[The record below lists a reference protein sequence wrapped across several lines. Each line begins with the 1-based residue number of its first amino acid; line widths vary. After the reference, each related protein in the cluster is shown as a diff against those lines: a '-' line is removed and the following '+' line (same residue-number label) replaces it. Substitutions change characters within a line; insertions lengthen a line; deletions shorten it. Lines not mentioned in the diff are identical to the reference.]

1 MAPRVVVVGG
11 GLSGLT
17 AAYQLSRGLP
27 GARITVLEAS
37 DRVGGALHTVE
48 FPSGPMEL
56 GAEAFIGRRPEATSL
71 VAELGLTETLRHPG
85 PLGPAI
91 LTGGRLVPM
100 PARTLMGLPSDVT
113 TLSGVLTA
121 AESAMAAREP
131 DLPLDWQ
138 PGGDVSLGRL
148 VGERFGG
155 AVVARLVDPMLGGVY
170 AAPSTGLGLRQVVPG
185 LAEALDR
192 GAPSLTAAARELVT
206 DRVPGP
212 VFASIEGGYQRL
224 VDALVDALM
233 ESSGALVRTRSLC
246 TAIHRDDTGY
256 AVTVSGDGGSG
267 TWEADLVVVA
277 VPVPHAAG
285 LLAATGATDAARG
298 LSGIRTA
305 SSAVVALEVDRS
317 LDLPELSGVLVATDE
332 PVPFKAMT
340 FTSRKWPHLD
350 TRPGHLVRVSFGRL
364 DDDEVLASDD
374 IALARMAESALAGVC
389 GSAPTILHSHVRRW
403 DDGLA
408 EIGPDHTARIAAVR
422 AELAD
427 RLPGLE
433 LIGGATEGVGVPAC
447 IGSARAAAR
456 RLAVKWQ
463 DRAHGT
469 H

>member
-1 MAPRVVVVGG
+1 MAPRVAVVGG

-17 AAYQLSRGLP
+17 AAYQLARDLP

-37 DRVGGALHTVE
+37 DRVGGALDTVD

-56 GAEAFIGRRPEATSL
+56 GAEAFIGRRPEATAL
-71 VAELGLTETLRHPG
+71 VAELGLTGALRHPG

-100 PARTLMGLPSDVT
+100 PARTLMGLPSEVA
-113 TLSGVLTA
+113 TLSGVLTPE
-121 AESAMAAREP
+121 ESAVAAREP
-131 DLPLDWQ
+131 DLPLDWE

-148 VGERFGG
+148 VGERFGA

-185 LAEALDR
+185 LAEALDS
-192 GAPSLTAAARELVT
+192 GAPSLTAAARRLVA

-212 VFASIEGGYQRL
+212 VFASLEGGYRRL
-224 VDALVDALM
+224 VDALVEA
-233 ESSGALVRTRSLC
+233 SGAVIRTRSTC
-246 TAIHRDDTGY
+246 TAIHRDDTGF
-256 AVTVSGDGGSG
+256 ALTVSGDRG
-267 TWEADLVVVA
+267 TGTLEADLVVVA
-277 VPVPHAAG
+277 VPVPHAAR
-285 LLAATGATDAARG
+285 LLAATGLADEAVRD

-317 LDLPELSGVLVATDE
+317 LELPERSGVLVATDE

-350 TRPGHLVRVSFGRL
+350 SRPGHLVRVSFGRL
-364 DDDEVLASDD
+364 DDDEVLSADD

-403 DDGLA
+403 EDALA
-408 EIGPDHTARIAAVR
+408 EIGPGHPETIAGIR
-422 AELAD
+422 AGLAD

-433 LIGGATEGVGVPAC
+433 LVGGATEGVGVPAC
-447 IGSARAAAR
+447 IGSARAAGR
-456 RLAVKWQ
+456 RLAAEWQ
-463 DRAHGT
+463 DRSHGT